1 MGSPGLL
8 KISHPSFSRFAS
20 RFPTTLSPSLSLS
33 LSLSLFLG
41 ALIMPVRRD
50 GWHGIF
56 GTRRVLGGSPLSL
69 KGQPPLTHSRELLPI
84 FVSL

>member
-33 LSLSLFLG
+33 LSLSLSVSRG
-41 ALIMPVRRD
+41 AYYAGPK
-50 GWHGIF
+50 GWMAWYLWYTARSRWF
-56 GTRRVLGGSPLSL
+56 TPLS
-69 KGQPPLTHSRELLPI
+69 
-84 FVSL
+84 